1 MKQKARGARD
11 EARGKARGA
20 KGEPRETAVPKATTR
35 AREPAEPFRTGTV
48 AIVGRPNVG
57 KSTLLNRVVG
67 AHVAITSRKAQT
79 TRHRIMGLFTDKRS
93 QFIFV
98 DTPGFQTQHQNA
110 LNREMN
116 RTVGQVANEV
126 DVVVMVIDASGW
138 DERDAPVLGLIPQ
151 GAKVI
156 LALNKVDRVED
167 KARVVQALEESL
179 KRRDFAAL
187 VPISAEKGT
196 QVRALLYEVR
206 KLLPEAEAI
215 YGEDE
220 ITDRPERFLAAEL
233 VRERIFRLLGDELPY
248 SIAVDI
254 EQFVLDGNLRR
265 IAATI
270 YVDRP
275 SHKAIVI
282 GEKGATL
289 KRIGTEARHAME
301 ELFGSKVFLET
312 HVKVKSGWAD
322 SDVALRQ
329 LGYR

>member
-1 MKQKARGARD
+1 MKEKAS
-11 EARGKARGA
+11 
-20 KGEPRETAVPKATTR
+20 
-35 AREPAEPFRTGTV
+35 FRTGTV

-57 KSTLLNRVVG
+57 KSTLLNKIVG

-79 TRHRIMGLFTDKRS
+79 TRHRIQGILTDKQT

-98 DTPGFQTQHQNA
+98 DTPGYQTQHQNA
-110 LNREMN
+110 LNRGMN
-116 RTVGQVANEV
+116 RVVGQVASEV
-126 DVVVMVIDASGW
+126 DVVVLVIEASHW
-138 DERDAPVLGLIPQ
+138 DERDTPVLELLPKGSP
-151 GAKVI
+151 VI
-156 LALNKVDRVED
+156 LVLNKVDKVAD
-167 KARVVQALEESL
+167 KSKVAQTLSQATT
-179 KRRDFAAL
+179 RRDFAAY
-187 VPISAEKGT
+187 VPVSAEKGT
-196 QVRALLYEVR
+196 QVRALLAEIR
-206 KLLPEAEAI
+206 KHLPEQAPI
-215 YGEDE
+215 YEEDD

-248 SIAVDI
+248 SIAVTVDHFEI
-254 EQFVLDGNLRR
+254 EGTMRR

-301 ELFGSKVFLET
+301 ALFGSKVFLET

-322 SDVALRQ
+322 SDAALRQ
-329 LGYR
+329 LGYK

>member
-1 MKQKARGARD
+1 VSGDA
-11 EARGKARGA
+11 
-20 KGEPRETAVPKATTR
+20 
-35 AREPAEPFRTGTV
+35 FRTGTV

-79 TRHRIMGLFTDKRS
+79 TRHRIQGIFTDGKS

-98 DTPGFQTQHQNA
+98 DTPGYQTEHRSA

-116 RTVGQVANEV
+116 RTVGQVASEV
-126 DVVVMVIDASGW
+126 DVIVLVIDAAGW
-138 DERDAPVLGLIPQ
+138 DERDLPVLQLLPQ
-151 GAKVI
+151 DVPVI
-156 LALNKVDRVED
+156 LALNKVDRIDD
-167 KARVVQALEESL
+167 KSKVARTLTEAAA
-179 KRRDFAAL
+179 KRDFAAL
-187 VPISAEKGT
+187 VPISAEKGKQIT
-196 QVRALLYEVR
+196 PLLDEIRKRLPPGAPIYE
-206 KLLPEAEAI
+206 
-215 YGEDE
+215 EDE

-233 VRERIFRLLGDELPY
+233 VRERIFRLLGEELPY
-248 SIAVDI
+248 STAVVVEKFEI
-254 EQFVLDGNLRR
+254 EGTMRR

-270 YVDRP
+270 YVDKP
-275 SHKAIVI
+275 GHKAIVI

-301 ELFGSKVFLET
+301 ALFGSKVFLET

-322 SDVALRQ
+322 SDAALRQ

>member
-1 MKQKARGARD
+1 M
-11 EARGKARGA
+11 
-20 KGEPRETAVPKATTR
+20 KGEQEA
-35 AREPAEPFRTGTV
+35 FRTGTV

-57 KSTLLNRVVG
+57 KSTLLNRIVG

-79 TRHRIMGLFTDKRS
+79 TRHRILGIHTDRHA
-93 QFIFV
+93 QYIFV
-98 DTPGFQTQHQNA
+98 DTPGYQTQHQNA

-126 DVVVMVIDASGW
+126 DVIVFVIESRGW
-138 DERDAPVLGLIPQ
+138 DERDDPVLKLMPAGVPI
-151 GAKVI
+151 I
-156 LALNKVDRVED
+156 LALNKVDRVDD
-167 KARVVQALEESL
+167 KAQIALTL
-179 KRRDFAAL
+179 ADAAARHDFAAL

-196 QVRALLYEVR
+196 QVRALLGEIR
-206 KLLPEAEAI
+206 KRLPEQPPM

-233 VRERIFRLLGDELPY
+233 IRERIFRLLGDELPY
-248 SIAVDI
+248 STAVTVDHF
-254 EQFVLDGNLRR
+254 EVEGNLRR
-265 IAATI
+265 IAASI

-275 SHKAIVI
+275 GHKAIVI

-301 ELFGSKVFLET
+301 ALFGSKVFLET

-322 SDVALRQ
+322 SETALRQ

>member
-1 MKQKARGARD
+1 MSEDA
-11 EARGKARGA
+11 
-20 KGEPRETAVPKATTR
+20 
-35 AREPAEPFRTGTV
+35 FRTGTV

-57 KSTLLNRVVG
+57 KSTLLNRIVG

-79 TRHRIMGLFTDKRS
+79 TRHRIQGIFTDSKS

-98 DTPGFQTQHQNA
+98 DTPGYQTAHKSA

-116 RTVGQVANEV
+116 RTVGRVASEV
-126 DVVVMVIDASGW
+126 DVIVLVIDAVGW
-138 DERDAPVLGLIPQ
+138 DDRDLPVLELLP
-151 GAKVI
+151 KDVPVI
-156 LALNKVDRVED
+156 LALNKVDRIDD
-167 KARVVQALEESL
+167 KSKVARALTEAGA
-179 KRRDFAAL
+179 KRDFAAL
-187 VPISAEKGT
+187 VPISAEKGKQIT
-196 QVRALLYEVR
+196 PLLDEIR
-206 KLLPEAEAI
+206 KRLPEAPAI
-215 YGEDE
+215 YEEDE

-233 VRERIFRLLGDELPY
+233 VRERIFRLLGEELPY
-248 SIAVDI
+248 STAVVVEKFEI
-254 EQFVLDGNLRR
+254 EGTMRR

-270 YVDRP
+270 YVDKA

-301 ELFGSKVFLET
+301 ALFGSKVFLET

-322 SDVALRQ
+322 SDAALRQ

>member
-1 MKQKARGARD
+1 MKT
-11 EARGKARGA
+11 EH
-20 KGEPRETAVPKATTR
+20 ET
-35 AREPAEPFRTGTV
+35 FRTGTV

-79 TRHRIMGLFTDKRS
+79 TRHRILGIFTDPRT
-93 QFIFV
+93 QYIFV
-98 DTPGFQTQHQNA
+98 DTPGYQTQHTNA

-116 RTVGQVANEV
+116 RTVGQVAGEV
-126 DVVVMVIDASGW
+126 DVIVLVIEARGW
-138 DERDAPVLGLIPQ
+138 DERDDPVLRLLPKGVP
-151 GAKVI
+151 VI
-156 LALNKVDRVED
+156 LALNKMD
-167 KARVVQALEESL
+167 KMADKSQVAATLLDAS
-179 KRRDFAAL
+179 KRYDFAAL
-187 VPISAEKGT
+187 VPVSAEKGT
-196 QVRALLYEVR
+196 QVRALLEEVR
-206 KLLPEAEAI
+206 KRLPEQAAM

-233 VRERIFRLLGDELPY
+233 IRERIFRLLGDELPY
-248 SIAVDI
+248 STAVTVD
-254 EQFVLDGNLRR
+254 QFEVEGNLRR
-265 IAATI
+265 IAASI

-275 SHKAIVI
+275 GHKAIVI

-301 ELFGSKVFLET
+301 ALFGSKVFLET

-322 SDVALRQ
+322 SETALRQ

>member
-1 MKQKARGARD
+1 MSEDA
-11 EARGKARGA
+11 
-20 KGEPRETAVPKATTR
+20 
-35 AREPAEPFRTGTV
+35 FRTGTV

-57 KSTLLNRVVG
+57 KSTLLNRIVG

-79 TRHRIMGLFTDKRS
+79 TRHRIQGIFTDSKS

-98 DTPGFQTQHQNA
+98 DTPGYQTAHKSA

-116 RTVGQVANEV
+116 RTVGRVASEV
-126 DVVVMVIDASGW
+126 DVIVLVIDAVGW
-138 DERDAPVLGLIPQ
+138 DDRDLPVLELLPSDVP
-151 GAKVI
+151 VI
-156 LALNKVDRVED
+156 LALNKVDRIDD
-167 KARVVQALEESL
+167 KSKVARALTEAGA
-179 KRRDFAAL
+179 KRDFAAL
-187 VPISAEKGT
+187 VPISAEKGKQIT
-196 QVRALLYEVR
+196 PLLDEIR
-206 KLLPEAEAI
+206 KRLPEAPAI
-215 YGEDE
+215 YEEDE

-233 VRERIFRLLGDELPY
+233 VRERIFRLLGEELPY
-248 SIAVDI
+248 STAVVVEKFEI
-254 EQFVLDGNLRR
+254 EGTMRR

-270 YVDRP
+270 YVDKA

-301 ELFGSKVFLET
+301 ALFGSKVFLET

-322 SDVALRQ
+322 SDAALRQ

>member
-1 MKQKARGARD
+1 MKYGR
-11 EARGKARGA
+11 EARSAKADQ
-20 KGEPRETAVPKATTR
+20 
-35 AREPAEPFRTGTV
+35 EPFRTGTV

-57 KSTLLNRVVG
+57 KSTLLNKIVG

-79 TRHRIMGLFTDKRS
+79 TRHRIQGIYTDKRS

-98 DTPGFQTQHQNA
+98 DTPGYQTQHKNA
-110 LNREMN
+110 LNVQMN
-116 RTVGQVANEV
+116 RTVGQVAHEV
-126 DVVVMVIDASGW
+126 DVIVLVIEASGW
-138 DERDAPVLGLIPQ
+138 DGRDTPVLHLLPEK
-151 GAKVI
+151 ATVI
-156 LALNKVDRVED
+156 LALNKVDRIAD
-167 KARVVQALEESL
+167 KAKIAATLVEASA
-179 KRRDFAAL
+179 RRNFAAL
-187 VPISAEKGT
+187 VPVSAQKGT
-196 QVRALLYEVR
+196 QLRPLLDEIR
-206 KLLPEAEAI
+206 RRLPEQAAI
-215 YGEDE
+215 YEEDE

-254 EQFVLDGNLRR
+254 ESFEVEGNLRR

-275 SHKAIVI
+275 GHKAIVI

-301 ELFGSKVFLET
+301 ALFGSKVFLET
-312 HVKVKSGWAD
+312 HVRVKSGWAN
-322 SDVALRQ
+322 SDAALRQ

>member
-1 MKQKARGARD
+1 MKDKDA
-11 EARGKARGA
+11 
-20 KGEPRETAVPKATTR
+20 
-35 AREPAEPFRTGTV
+35 FRTGTV

-57 KSTLLNRVVG
+57 KSTLLNRIVG

-79 TRHRIMGLFTDKRS
+79 TRHRIQGIYTDARS

-98 DTPGFQTQHQNA
+98 DTPGYQTQHKNA
-110 LNREMN
+110 LNRGMN

-126 DVVVMVIDASGW
+126 DVIVMVIEAHHW
-138 DERDAPVLGLIPQ
+138 DERDTPVLELLPKGTP
-151 GAKVI
+151 VI
-156 LALNKVDRVED
+156 LALNKVDKMGD
-167 KARVVQALEESL
+167 KSKLAATLSDAAA
-179 KRRDFAAL
+179 RRDFAAF
-187 VPISAEKGT
+187 VPVSASKGT
-196 QVRALLYEVR
+196 QLKPLLEEIR
-206 KLLPEAEAI
+206 QRLPEQPPV
-215 YGEDE
+215 YDEDD

-248 SIAVDI
+248 SIAVI
-254 EQFVLDGNLRR
+254 VEHFEVEGNLRR

-270 YVDRP
+270 YVDKT

-301 ELFGSKVFLET
+301 GLFGSKVFLET

-322 SDVALRQ
+322 NDAALRQ
-329 LGYR
+329 LGYK

>member
-1 MKQKARGARD
+1 VIKGT
-11 EARGKARGA
+11 GKKRRTSE
-20 KGEPRETAVPKATTR
+20 EPY
-35 AREPAEPFRTGTV
+35 RTGTV

-57 KSTLLNRVVG
+57 KSTLLNRIVG

-79 TRHRIMGLFTDKRS
+79 TRHRIMGVFTDARS

-98 DTPGFQTQHQNA
+98 DTPGYQTQHTNA

-116 RTVGQVANEV
+116 RTVGQVASEV
-126 DVVVMVIDASGW
+126 DVVVLVIDGAGW
-138 DERDAPVLGLIPQ
+138 DERDEPVLKLLPEGVP
-151 GAKVI
+151 VI
-156 LALNKVDRVED
+156 LALNKVDRIPD
-167 KARVVQALEESL
+167 KSKVAEALQDSV

-187 VPISAEKGT
+187 VPISAEKGR
-196 QVRALLYEVR
+196 QIEPLLDEIR
-206 KLLPEAEAI
+206 KHLPVQEPM

-248 SIAVDI
+248 SVAVVVDSFTV
-254 EQFVLDGNLRR
+254 EGNLRR

-270 YVDRP
+270 YVDRT

-301 ELFGSKVFLET
+301 ALFGSKVFLET
-312 HVKVKSGWAD
+312 FVKVKGGWAD
-322 SDVALRQ
+322 DAAALRQ